1 MVGSELDRTWN
12 ALTQS
17 RQGAN
22 RRGAP
27 RHPLAGISG
36 VQPLAILGGARGP
49 AWSVR
54 SAVCALFG
62 QVGGNLALGR
72 PMPAKYQSTTPCSH
86 AIRRRSRHHSFSFRR
101 GTPRLLGPLSSG
113 SSGSLRCLRSE
124 EHTSEL
130 QSL

>member
-72 PMPAKYQSTTPCSH
+72 PMPAKYQS
-86 AIRRRSRHHSFSFRR
+86 
-101 GTPRLLGPLSSG
+101 
-113 SSGSLRCLRSE
+113 E

-130 QSL
+130 QSLRHLVCRLLLE